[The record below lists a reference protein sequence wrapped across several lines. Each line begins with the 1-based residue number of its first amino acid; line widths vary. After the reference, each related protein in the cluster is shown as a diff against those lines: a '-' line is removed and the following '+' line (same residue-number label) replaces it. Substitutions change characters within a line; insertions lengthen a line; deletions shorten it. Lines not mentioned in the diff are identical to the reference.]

1 MTRDQAKSV
10 EGRIRM
16 WILVEEHDRRIER
29 RLAGPGQRSPRFAR
43 PPAIVSRSV

>member
-16 WILVEEHDRRIER
+16 WILAEEHDRRIER
-29 RLAGPGQRSPRFAR
+29 RLAGSAQRSPRRAR
-43 PPAIVSRSV
+43 PSAIVSRSV